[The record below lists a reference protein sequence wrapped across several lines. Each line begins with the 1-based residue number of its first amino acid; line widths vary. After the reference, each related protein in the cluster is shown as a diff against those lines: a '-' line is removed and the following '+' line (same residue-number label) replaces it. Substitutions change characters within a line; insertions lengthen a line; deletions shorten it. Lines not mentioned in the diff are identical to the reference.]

1 MKFIIESAGFRFIF
15 SHWDSL
21 SEELQNIF
29 SFLIHFGSMELVRD
43 NVIYRV
49 ER

>member
-15 SHWDSL
+15 SHWDAMSD
-21 SEELQNIF
+21 ELKNIF
-29 SFLIHFGSMELVRD
+29 GFLIHFGSMELVRD

>member
-15 SHWDSL
+15 SHWDSM
-21 SEELQNIF
+21 SEELKNIF
-29 SFLIHFGSMELVRD
+29 GFLIHFGSMELVRD

>member
-1 MKFIIESAGFRFIF
+1 MRYIIESAGFRFIF
-15 SHWDSL
+15 IHWDAMSD
-21 SEELQNIF
+21 ELKNIF

-43 NVIYRV
+43 DVVYRV